1 VAGAVAGCAIVHE
14 QEHWYAS
21 IREVGMRVAF
31 VGKGGAGKSAISGT
45 FARMLART
53 GRPVLAIDSD
63 PLPGMAFSLGLDRDD
78 APLPDEAIED
88 RPEDE
93 EGPRYRLRAGLDAA
107 EAVEQYAVHAPDGV
121 RFLQFGKIRTD
132 PRALFRSQITFR
144 QIVKELPEDRWHL
157 VGDLPGGTRQAFT
170 GWGAYADTYLVV
182 VEPMA
187 KSLLSARRLAR
198 LASASD
204 RPVQVLAVAN
214 KVSEPGDAELVARRS
229 GLEVVASV
237 PLESA
242 FADAE
247 RSGRAPLDIVPD
259 SAAVRAVSLLVDHF
273 DHQALRGA
281 TT

>member
-1 VAGAVAGCAIVHE
+1 
-14 QEHWYAS
+14 
-21 IREVGMRVAF
+21 MRVAF
-31 VGKGGAGKSAISGT
+31 VGKGGAGKSAIAGT
-45 FARMLART
+45 FARLLARR
-53 GRPVLAIDSD
+53 GQPVLAIDSD

-93 EGPRYRLRAGLDAA
+93 EGPRYRLRAGLSAA
-107 EAVEQYAVHAPDGV
+107 EAIDRYAATAPDGV

-132 PRALFRSQITFR
+132 PRALFRSQIAFR
-144 QIVKELPEDRWHL
+144 QIIHELPEDRWHL

-170 GWGAYADTYLVV
+170 GWGGYADTYLVV

-198 LASASD
+198 LASSAD
-204 RPVQVLAVAN
+204 RPVRVLAVAN
-214 KVSEPGDAELVARRS
+214 KVTEPGDVELIARRS

-237 PLESA
+237 PLEPA

-247 RSGRAPLDIVPD
+247 RSGRAPLDVVPD
-259 SAAVRAVSLLVDHF
+259 SVAVGAVSLLLERL
-273 DHQALRGA
+273 DHQQLKGA